1 MYAHPTPMIKVSVR
15 TPNNKQIEL
24 KIYWSRKVFFRT
36 STNALVVSK
45 KLENTV
51 NIGIATTNEIKND
64 VMYQIFIFLNIKM
77 YVN

>member
-1 MYAHPTPMIKVSVR
+1 MIKESVR
-15 TPNNKQIEL
+15 TPINKQIEL
-24 KIYWSRKVFFRT
+24 NMYSSRKVFFRT
-36 STNALVVSK
+36 STKALVVSK

-64 VMYQIFIFLNIKM
+64 VMYQMFIFLNIRM

>member
-1 MYAHPTPMIKVSVR
+1 MIKVSVR
-15 TPNNKQIEL
+15 TPINKQIEL
-24 KIYWSRKVFFRT
+24 NIYSSRKVFFRT

-51 NIGIATTNEIKND
+51 KIGIATTVEIKND
-64 VMYQIFIFLNIKM
+64 IKYQIFIFLNIRM

>member
-1 MYAHPTPMIKVSVR
+1 MIKVSVR
-15 TPNNKQIEL
+15 TPINKQIEL
-24 KIYWSRKVFFRT
+24 NMYCSRKVFLRT

-64 VMYQIFIFLNIKM
+64 VIYQMFIFLNIRM